1 MNDNTARLAAYRI
14 ADLHTQADA
23 HRLAAEARP
32 PRREL
37 RTRVGW
43 TLVELGLRLASTPN
57 GTKPALA

>member
-1 MNDNTARLAAYRI
+1 MYSHIQLAQQHI
-14 ADLHTQADA
+14 AELHAQADA
-23 HRLAAEARP
+23 HRLAADARP